1 MPFDVK
7 LLKEHPYATGA
18 VVIIGG
24 LIVFYLLSSSQSS
37 GQAASSSAAAPASTD
52 ASAALQYDAQMAQVN
67 AGVQTQQLQANVAIQ
82 QQAFQ
87 ADVANNQTAASLEA
101 NNVNTAATLAA
112 TLAQLQ
118 SGDTQTEY
126 NLEAQTTQQANQ
138 LMYAQNIQQMQDS
151 VLSTQINAGVLENAN
166 NNATALAGTQATLDY
181 QTQLAGDQTAV
192 AMQGVTAATDVQEQ
206 QDTQQYDLSQQTL
219 SMVQQAG
226 LNHGTQSLESDLVGL
241 AGTALGYP
249 QVGVAG
255 VQSGSAASIA
265 SSQATANIIASL
277 GKVATAYA

>member
-37 GQAASSSAAAPASTD
+37 GQAAASSTAAPASTD
-52 ASAALQYDAQMAQVN
+52 ATAALQYDAQMAQIN
-67 AGVQTQQLQANVAIQ
+67 AGQQTQQLQANVAIQ
-82 QQAFQ
+82 QQAYQ
-87 ADVANNQTAASLEA
+87 ADIANNQTAASLEA

-118 SGDTQTEY
+118 SSDTQTQY
-126 NLEAQTTQQANQ
+126 NLEAETTQQANQ

-192 AMQGVTAATDVQEQ
+192 ALRGVQAATDVQEQ
-206 QDTQQYDLSQQTL
+206 QNTQQYDLSQQTL

-265 SSQATANIIASL
+265 SSQSTANIIASL